1 MAIDKTELIKAN
13 SDKNINKSL
22 EKVAFNG
29 DLKYSDSDKDAFE
42 NISKSKITSGLTW
55 KDNDG
60 ESISYDKAVVGRIME
75 FESAKNAYIDGK
87 KSNVSVLDMIEKDS
101 DLYKEVEALKGGKE
115 KTKVKKLEIGDIR
128 KAGDDFFVWVNEI
141 NDNTSVKKIYKLS
154 LKDDNFVFTGVSK
167 VE

>member
-1 MAIDKTELIKAN
+1 
-13 SDKNINKSL
+13 
-22 EKVAFNG
+22 
-29 DLKYSDSDKDAFE
+29 
-42 NISKSKITSGLTW
+42 
-55 KDNDG
+55 
-60 ESISYDKAVVGRIME
+60 
-75 FESAKNAYIDGK
+75 
-87 KSNVSVLDMIEKDS
+87 MIEKDS
-101 DLYKEVEALKGGKE
+101 DLYKEVEALKGGNE

>member
-1 MAIDKTELIKAN
+1 
-13 SDKNINKSL
+13 
-22 EKVAFNG
+22 
-29 DLKYSDSDKDAFE
+29 
-42 NISKSKITSGLTW
+42 
-55 KDNDG
+55 
-60 ESISYDKAVVGRIME
+60 ME

-128 KAGDDFFVWVNEI
+128 KADDDFFVWVNEI
-141 NDNTSVKKIYKLS
+141 NDNNSVKKIYKLS

>member
-1 MAIDKTELIKAN
+1 M
-13 SDKNINKSL
+13 
-22 EKVAFNG
+22 
-29 DLKYSDSDKDAFE
+29 KYSDSDKDAFE

-128 KAGDDFFVWVNEI
+128 KDIDSDLRLAMTAAIREHM
-141 NDNTSVKKIYKLS
+141 S
-154 LKDDNFVFTGVSK
+154 LNPSNFDPRLYLDAERSEERRVGKECRSRWSPYH
-167 VE
+167 